1 MRILHVYKKALPE
14 SMGGV
19 EQVVHQLAQG
29 AAERGMQVTVLA
41 LTSSNTPST
50 RQYGNYVV
58 HQAKG
63 DFEIASTGFS
73 LSVIKQ
79 FASLCQYADVV
90 HYHYPWPMMDLLHLL
105 IRPKA
110 RSVLTYH
117 SDIVKQ
123 RYLLKLYSPLM
134 RWMMRNV
141 DRIIATSPNYLES
154 SETLQRYKEKVH
166 LIPYGLDKESY
177 PKPSEDAVGQW
188 QKLIG
193 PKFFL
198 FVGVLR
204 YYKGLTTLIEA
215 AKGTKYPIVIV
226 GAGPLEQD
234 LRDMVKADS
243 TPNVHFLGQLPDAD
257 KTALLNACLAFVF
270 PSNIRSEAFGIS
282 LLEAAMFGKPMISC
296 EIGTGTTYINIHG
309 QTGIVIPPNDPMALR
324 RALKSLWDDP
334 ISAKEMGAKAARRY
348 ASHFS
353 ADRMV
358 SDYAEVYRSLI
369 A

>member
-1 MRILHVYKKALPE
+1 
-14 SMGGV
+14 MGGV
-19 EQVVHQLAQG
+19 EQVIHQLAQG
-29 AAERGMQVTVLA
+29 ASDRGMQVAVLA
-41 LTSSNTPST
+41 LTSSKTPST
-50 RQYGNYVV
+50 RQYGSYVV
-58 HQAKG
+58 HQAKC
-63 DFEIASTGFS
+63 DFEVASTGFS
-73 LSVIKQ
+73 LSLIKR
-79 FASLCQYADVV
+79 FASLCQQVDVI

-134 RWMMRNV
+134 RWMMHHV
-141 DRIIATSPNYLES
+141 DKVIATSPNYLES
-154 SETLQRYKEKVH
+154 SETLQRYREKVH
-166 LIPYGLDKESY
+166 LIPYGLDRDSY
-177 PKPSEDAVGQW
+177 PKASEETISRW
-188 QKLIG
+188 QKLVG
-193 PKFFL
+193 QKFFL

-204 YYKGLTTLIEA
+204 YYKGLSTLIEA
-215 AKGTKYPIVIV
+215 AKGTGYPIVIV
-226 GAGPLEQD
+226 GSGPLEQD
-234 LRDMVKADS
+234 LRKMAAVS
-243 TPNVHFLGQLPDAD
+243 GNPNIHFLGQLPDED
-257 KTALLNACLAFVF
+257 KTALLSACLAFVF

-296 EIGTGTTYINIHG
+296 EIGTGTTYINIHDK
-309 QTGIVIPPNDPMALR
+309 TGIVIPPNDPVALR

-334 ISAKEMGAKAARRY
+334 VSAEEMGAKAAQRY

-358 SDYAEVYRSLI
+358 SDYAEIYRSLI

>member
-1 MRILHVYKKALPE
+1 M
-14 SMGGV
+14 
-19 EQVVHQLAQG
+19 
-29 AAERGMQVTVLA
+29 
-41 LTSSNTPST
+41 
-50 RQYGNYVV
+50 
-58 HQAKG
+58 
-63 DFEIASTGFS
+63 
-73 LSVIKQ
+73 
-79 FASLCQYADVV
+79 
-90 HYHYPWPMMDLLHLL
+90 
-105 IRPKA
+105 
-110 RSVLTYH
+110 
-117 SDIVKQ
+117 
-123 RYLLKLYSPLM
+123 
-134 RWMMRNV
+134 
-141 DRIIATSPNYLES
+141 
-154 SETLQRYKEKVH
+154 H

-243 TPNVHFLGQLPDAD
+243 TPNVHFLGQLLDAD